1 MFFKMGISPQHASL
15 HMENFSPNKAYDWAD
30 CVSTRTWPLLPL
42 IQGNGTTW
50 KTMTF
55 AISGALLM
63 TRYLKGKTHS
73 WLLKAD
79 ASFGLLT
86 KALSQ

>member
-50 KTMTF
+50 KTRDDFCHLRSITHDKIF
-55 AISGALLM
+55 EGENTLL
-63 TRYLKGKTHS
+63 
-73 WLLKAD
+73 AP
-79 ASFGLLT
+79 
-86 KALSQ
+86 